1 VSRAIRQIQGIARRS
16 DSGARERRLRL
27 VPWVA
32 LCVCAL
38 WAQAAPAQDNKSGV
52 SPQSVSLPSGAG
64 SVSGLEGYD
73 ADLSTGTATF
83 TIPLEVPAQSTG
95 TTPVLELGYES
106 GGGNSTVGFGW
117 SLSYGWAAD
126 VGGMLQRRTSKAL
139 PRYVDAPNNKDD
151 DGDGTVDELDEQD
164 EFTAEGGKIL
174 VPLEDGYY
182 FGLQEDS
189 FYRYARHCNA
199 PPECEKGLDAMRT
212 PRVKGTDPEGE
223 GATEGTAEG
232 EGEPVDEN
240 DPGELAC
247 VDAPTQED
255 GSPCA
260 DGWDVEYPNGYG
272 GILGQTENSRIV
284 NPETGEVFA
293 WLLDEE
299 YDTTG
304 NRNIYKYVSFDDE
317 RNLNQKY
324 LQEIEIV
331 DFTNWS
337 TDLCNGT
344 YPWTSYRFVYFV
356 YEDRED
362 MFESC
367 ESGFPVRTGK
377 RLKEIYVGVQGVP
390 AQEGHAEGDFNQD
403 GVADWLARRYVLDY
417 GTDHFSQLVRFTHIG
432 CDNVSARPSMTM
444 QYTPCNLPPE
454 LDVSGA
460 VIGVSNA
467 PRVLW
472 DSGAVDLTELN
483 GDGLADLLKTEPA
496 GGLHTAYMNLGETE
510 VDGQRVIAW
519 SNGSTVSGDQRTRN
533 INLLEDSGYSAW
545 LNDMNA
551 DGIADL
557 VYDADETYWFEA
569 IVSEAGATWGERT
582 KMNLAPDTT
591 YPPSPFSTDAT
602 TYEDLDGNERADVMQ
617 SISVGAQSYYRI
629 WYNQGGEQYSEGLT
643 VTPENGLTLRDEGA
657 GLEDFNGDGLPDLVR
672 VLPAGVEV
680 SAGLGYGYFAPRI
693 LAPLPDFTLGIN
705 QAQEAGLE
713 DITGDGLPDLVI
725 ERAEPGVMWYW
736 VNRGDYAFQGR
747 RKITGLPTSFGA
759 TPSTRWADMNGNG
772 TSDLVYAD
780 RFSTPAMR
788 TIDIGEVIGCVPAPN
803 MLTRVDNGFGAA
815 LLMEYTTS
823 LSYQK
828 ADEAAGSPWPD
839 PMPEIATVI
848 ASKTETDGFG
858 SEYVTRYVYHDGFYK
873 YEPDYDF
880 FSAFARV
887 EEITEGG
894 EGAPGVVHKLTFDVG
909 REDPAF
915 RGNLIE
921 ESYEDEA
928 GAVFW
933 KDTTVYAKTVLFTGV
948 DGRPV
953 QLVRPSSSARDIYE
967 RGQGTPRRIEQEF
980 AYDEWGNTTF
990 SANYGVVEGGDRSTL
1005 NDETITRKI
1014 YTFNCRDWLVEYV
1027 SRAETFDLAGNR
1039 IRRDEIF
1046 YDNETYIDDAFRF
1059 TLFGGNTLGRSYP
1072 DPNDLTE
1079 FVQTI
1084 RIKYDLSGNTGYW
1097 IDGLSVCDEEGT
1109 PDDELGHYRVDAYED
1124 FFQNFLTQET
1134 NHVGGG
1140 KPDLVATYD
1149 YDYGHG
1155 TLTAITDFSGNVTR
1169 YKYDVFGRLI
1179 AIIRPGDSDA
1189 FPTEE
1194 YEYGDAIPIDD
1205 GFLNYVE
1212 TRLLD
1217 TPPNTPGLSKRDH
1230 YAISRLYADG
1240 LGREWLSKTEAEP
1253 DLETGTPRVVVTGA
1267 GNFSPRGNVSEDFTP
1282 YFTTI
1287 EGDTLDELLAYE
1299 DIAADGW
1306 TGAFVEDGEIVA
1318 YGYDDAPRVIHEFD
1332 PMLREI
1338 KTTSP
1343 DGAFVTTIY
1352 EPLRT
1357 TLRDENDNDPSSTS
1371 FDTPVINTY
1380 DGQERLIQVD
1390 ELVRLNDDGT
1400 TSNGVNTWSTKYSY
1414 RADGLITEIID
1425 AQNNVRTY
1433 TYDGLGRQIEAN
1445 DPDTGISTSVYDL
1458 ASNEVGQVDGKDLST
1473 LYTYDGANR
1482 LLTVDIRD
1490 EGEPFSSNYFYDPSL
1505 PISDTNRP
1513 DVAYFYDEEFTISDG
1528 QGGTDTTTNAGGR
1541 VSKVL
1546 DQYGTFYYG
1555 YEPRGQERVVAS
1567 ILPHPSNGAEV
1578 TYLGRFTYDQRERI
1592 DTVFYP
1598 DGDRAT
1604 YTYTERGF
1612 LSSVIGGAGLH
1623 ADGGNQMLYDVTY
1636 TPTGKRWTAKYGDGT
1651 ELTRK
1656 YDQRDRLVGLRV
1668 APLASPDTPHMDYR
1682 YAYDAA
1688 NNLTRVED
1696 LRPEGVHASGEPLRN
1711 THVAAYD
1718 DAYRMTS
1725 VEYFFSLP
1733 GEEPASAGTVQ
1744 YRYDRLGNL
1753 ISQVSD
1759 LVSAPGTTADPNL
1772 GVLAYGGALGS
1783 SNRVGANDE
1792 APGPHLLTSVTNG
1805 EDVREFV
1812 YDDGGSLS
1820 RIGNVEFAYDHVGRI
1835 VQAESPSYLALYT
1848 YDFDGYR
1855 LLRRVWNKAADGTIE
1870 KAPTA
1875 FVQYIGDYYDIRE
1888 GEDPIKYV
1896 YDGEDTL
1903 ALVRGSMDAEAPR
1916 TQRFLASEGWNL
1928 FAMAVDAPDAMG
1940 QLQSEGATPE
1950 SIFLIDALTN
1960 QPVPATAES
1969 LIPPGTAFW
1978 LWSPASKSFSVTG
1991 DYEDNVA
1998 SVVAQQGFVALAR
2011 IGANPVLNTIPD
2023 TAVTVW
2029 AFNADEQSW
2038 RTYFGGDLSFLN
2050 NLDRQLTA
2058 STAFYVKL
2066 PEETDIEPV
2075 PSSWGIEYYH
2085 GDHLTSSN
2093 IITDAVGNVIE
2104 ETTFFPFGESRART
2118 AAPRFYGNPYQYINR
2133 ERDAETGL
2141 MDFEARYLVPAFGR
2155 FVSADPVLEDLPME
2169 YLQNPQLLNPYS
2181 YSGNNPLTFYDPQGR
2196 MRERANKIIKIFNP
2210 YNGISGAAN
2219 VKQKRDA
2226 LLAPLQLSKGAAL
2239 PDFNSTDNFFKR
2251 AKVKRELIPIKAQ
2264 YGSFDLEKFLP
2275 LNRKLNQLSSQKI
2288 KIFDEKGQATDTAID
2303 VKPLQDF
2310 LFGGTGKVKTK
2321 TGKNVQGLS
2330 TGATAQIQ
2338 KLNDEYLKKL
2348 DLNAEFDKLKVKG
2361 AEALKKQDF
2370 KFKQEE
2376 ADNLSGLLGDP
2387 TRDRSLNP

>member
-1 VSRAIRQIQGIARRS
+1 MKPISQQHSEPRGEMPRAIRRLARV
-16 DSGARERRLRL
+16 RRLASVL
-27 VPWVA
+27 ACVA
-32 LCVCAL
+32 VAAL
-38 WAQAAPAQDNKSGV
+38 ASAQDDKSGV
-52 SPQSVSLPSGAG
+52 SPKAVSLPSGAG
-64 SVSGLEGYD
+64 SVAGLEGYD
-73 ADLSTGTATF
+73 ADLSSGTATYA
-83 TIPLEVPAQSTG
+83 IPLNVPAQSTG
-95 TTPVLELGYES
+95 TTPVVELGYES
-106 GGGNSTVGFGW
+106 GGGNSILGFGW
-117 SLSYGWAAD
+117 SLTYGWAAD

-139 PRYVDAPNNKDD
+139 PRYVDGDNNKDD
-151 DGDGTVDELDEQD
+151 DGDGTVDEIDELD
-164 EFTAEGGKIL
+164 EFTVEGGKIL
-174 VPLEDGYY
+174 VPLDDGYY

-189 FYRYARHCNA
+189 FFRYARHCEA
-199 PPECEKGLDAMRT
+199 PPECEKGREAMRT
-212 PRVKGTDPEGE
+212 PQPKGTDPEGE
-223 GATEGTAEG
+223 GEGAA
-232 EGEPVDEN
+232 PVDEN

-247 VDAPTQED
+247 VNAPTQDD

-272 GILGQTENSRIV
+272 GFLGRTDASRII

-304 NRNIYKYVSFDDE
+304 NRNIYKYVSFNDE

-337 TDLCNGT
+337 TDLCAGT

-356 YEDRED
+356 YEDRPD

-377 RLKEIYVGVQGVP
+377 RLKEVYIGVQGVP
-390 AQEGHAEGDFNQD
+390 VQDGHVEGDFNQD
-403 GVADWLARRYVLDY
+403 GVGDWLARRYIIEY
-417 GTDHFSQLVRFTHIG
+417 GPDHFSQLVGFTQVG
-432 CDNVSARPSMTM
+432 SDNVSTRPSMKMT
-444 QYTPCNLPPE
+444 YTPCNLPPV
-454 LDVSGA
+454 LDVSSA
-460 VIGVSNA
+460 VIGVENA

-472 DSGAVDLTELN
+472 DSGSVDMTELN

-496 GGLHTAYMNLGETE
+496 GGLHTAYINLGETTNGSG
-510 VDGQRVIAW
+510 DRVIAW
-519 SNGSTVSGDQRTRN
+519 SDGKTVSGDQRTRN

-569 IVSEAGATWGERT
+569 KVSEAGAEWGERT
-582 KMNLAPDTT
+582 RMNLAPDTT

-617 SISVGAQSYYRI
+617 SIDLSGKAYYRI
-629 WYNQGGEQYSEGLT
+629 WYNQGGETYSEGLT

-672 VLPAGVEV
+672 VLPGGVEV
-680 SAGLGYGYFAPRI
+680 SAGLGYGNFAPRI
-693 LAPLPDFTLGIN
+693 LVPLPDFTLGIN

-713 DITGDGLPDLVI
+713 DVTGDGLPDLVI
-725 ERAEPGVMWYW
+725 ERAEPGVLWYW

-747 RKITGLPTSFGA
+747 RKISGLPTSFGQ
-759 TPSTRWADMNGNG
+759 TPATRWADMNGNG

-780 RFSTPAMR
+780 RFSTPSMR

-803 MLTRVDNGFGAA
+803 MLLRVDNGIGGSILF
-815 LLMEYTTS
+815 EYKTS
-823 LSYQK
+823 LYYQK

-839 PMPEIATVI
+839 PIPEIATVI
-848 ASKTETDGFG
+848 SAKTETDSYG

-873 YEPDYDF
+873 YEEDYDF

-909 REDPAF
+909 RTDPAF
-915 RGNLIE
+915 RGNLIHESMEDESGAIFWE
-921 ESYEDEA
+921 ESTE
-928 GAVFW
+928 
-933 KDTTVYAKTVLFTGV
+933 YAKTVLYTGV
-948 DGRPV
+948 NGRPV
-953 QLVRPSSSARDIYE
+953 QLIRPTRMVRNVLE
-967 RGQGTPRRIEQEF
+967 RGQGTPRQTEQEF
-980 AYDEWGNTTF
+980 AYDEWGNTAF
-990 SANYGVVEGGDRSTL
+990 EADYGIVEGSNRGAF
-1005 NDETITRKI
+1005 NDETITRRI
-1014 YTFNCRDWLVEYV
+1014 FTFNCRDWLVNYV
-1027 SRAETFDLAGNR
+1027 ARAETFDLAGNR

-1072 DPNDLTE
+1072 DPNDLTN

-1084 RIKYDLSGNTGYW
+1084 RIKYDLSGNTGFW
-1097 IDGLSVCDEEGT
+1097 IDGLGVCDEEGT
-1109 PDDELGHYRVDAYED
+1109 PDDEVGHYRVDDYED
-1124 FFQNFLTQET
+1124 FFQNFLIQET
-1134 NHVGGG
+1134 SHVGGG

-1169 YKYDVFGRLI
+1169 YKYDVFGRLV
-1179 AIIRPGDSDA
+1179 AIIRPGDTDE

-1194 YEYGDAIPIDD
+1194 FEYGEAVQIGD
-1205 GFLNYVE
+1205 GLLNYVE

-1217 TPPNTPGLSKRDH
+1217 KPPNSPGLSKRDH
-1230 YAISRLYADG
+1230 YSISRLYADG
-1240 LGREWLSKTEAEP
+1240 LGREWLSKIEAEP
-1253 DLETGTPRVVVTGA
+1253 DLATGKPRVVVTGA

-1287 EGDTLDELLAYE
+1287 PGDTLDELLEYE

-1306 TGAFVEDGEIVA
+1306 TGGFVENGVIVE

-1332 PMLREI
+1332 PLLREI

-1343 DGAFVTTIY
+1343 DGAIVTTKF
-1352 EPLRT
+1352 EPMRA
-1357 TLRDENDNDPSSTS
+1357 TLYDENDSDPASSS
-1371 FDTPVINTY
+1371 FDTPVVNTF
-1380 DGQERLIQVD
+1380 DGQDRLIQVD

-1400 TSNGVNTWSTKYSY
+1400 PSGSLNTWTTRYTY
-1414 RADGLITEIID
+1414 RADGVITTITD

-1433 TYDGLGRQIEAN
+1433 TYDGLGRQVEAN
-1445 DPDTGISTSVYDL
+1445 DPDTGVSTSAYDL
-1458 ASNEVGQVDGKDLST
+1458 ASNEVGQVDGKDLAT
-1473 LYTYDGANR
+1473 VYTYDGVNR

-1490 EGEPFSSNYFYDPSL
+1490 EGQPFSSNFFYDPTQ

-1513 DVAYFYDEEFTISDG
+1513 DVAYFYDEEFTINDG

-1541 VSKVL
+1541 VSKIL

-1555 YEPRGQERVVAS
+1555 YQPRGQERVVAS
-1567 ILPHPSNGAEV
+1567 VLPHPANGAVV
-1578 TYLGRFTYDQRERI
+1578 TYLARFTYDERERI
-1592 DTVFYP
+1592 STIVYP

-1604 YTYTERGF
+1604 YTYGERGY
-1612 LSSVIGGAGLH
+1612 LASVIGGSALH
-1623 ADGGNQMLYDVTY
+1623 ADGGNRMLYDATY

-1651 ELTRK
+1651 QLTRT
-1656 YDQRDRLVGLRV
+1656 YDKRDRLVGLRV
-1668 APLASPDTPHMDYR
+1668 APLASPDLPHMDYH
-1682 YAYDAA
+1682 YEYDAA
-1688 NNLTRVED
+1688 NNLTGVLD
-1696 LRPEGVHASGEPLRN
+1696 KRPETVHAAGTPLRN
-1711 THVAAYD
+1711 THVAEYD

-1725 VEYFFSLP
+1725 VDYSYSLP
-1733 GEEPASAGTVQ
+1733 GETPVSAGKVQ

-1759 LVSAPGTTADPNL
+1759 LPNAPGASSDPNL
-1772 GVLAYGGALGS
+1772 GTLAYGGSLGS
-1783 SNRVGANDE
+1783 SNRDGANE
-1792 APGPHLLTSVTNG
+1792 EVPGPHLLTSITNG
-1805 EDVREFV
+1805 AEVREFT
-1812 YDDGGSLS
+1812 YDDGGSLT
-1820 RIGNVEFAYDHVGRI
+1820 RIGDVEFAYDHVGRI
-1835 VQAESPSYLALYT
+1835 VQADGPTFRALYT
-1848 YDFDGYR
+1848 YDFDGFR
-1855 LLRRVWNKAADGTIE
+1855 LLRRVWKKLPDGSIE
-1870 KAPTA
+1870 KTPTT

-1903 ALVRGSMDAEAPR
+1903 ALVRGSMDATAPR

-1928 FAMAVDAPDAMG
+1928 FAMAVSAPDAML
-1940 QLQSEGATPE
+1940 QLAADGGTAD
-1950 SIFLIDALTN
+1950 SIFLIDPLSN
-1960 QPVPATAES
+1960 QPVAATADS
-1969 LIPPGTAFW
+1969 QIPPGTPFW

-1991 DYEDNVA
+1991 DYEDNVV
-1998 SVVAQQGFVALAR
+1998 SVAATQGYVALAR
-2011 IGANPVLNTIPD
+2011 IGANPVANTIPD
-2023 TAVTVW
+2023 NALTVW
-2029 AFNADEQSW
+2029 AFDADEQTW
-2038 RTYFGGDLSFLN
+2038 HTYFGGDLNFLT
-2050 NLDRQLTA
+2050 NLDRQLNA

-2066 PEETDIEPV
+2066 PIETDIEPV
-2075 PSSWGIEYYH
+2075 PASWGIEYYH

-2104 ETTFFPFGESRART
+2104 ETTFFPFGESRTRQ

-2141 MDFEARYLVPAFGR
+2141 MDFEARYLVPALGR
-2155 FVSADPVLEDLPME
+2155 FVSADPVLDDLPLE

-2196 MRERANKIIKIFNP
+2196 MRDRENAIIKIFNP
-2210 YNGISGAAN
+2210 FNGISGAQN
-2219 VKQKRDA
+2219 IKQKRAD
-2226 LLAPLQLSKGAAL
+2226 LLAPLQLAKGSAL
-2239 PDFNSTDNFFKR
+2239 PDFNSKDNFFKR
-2251 AKVKRELIPIKAQ
+2251 AKVKRELIPIKAKF
-2264 YGSFDLEKFLP
+2264 GSFDLEKFLP
-2275 LNRKLNQLSSQKI
+2275 LNRKLTQLSTQKI
-2288 KIFDEKGQATDTAID
+2288 KIFDEKGVGTDTAID

-2330 TGATAQIQ
+2330 ANATAQIQ
-2338 KLNDEYLKKL
+2338 KLNDRLNNL
-2348 DLNAEFDKLKVKG
+2348 DLQKEFDKLKGIGDK
-2361 AEALKKQDF
+2361 ALQKQEF

-2387 TRDRSLNP
+2387 TRDRTISD